1 MVRPKCCRVS
11 ARARPARRSSSA
23 LLLGA
28 ISAENERTVSLFS
41 SGRLSKVGAKAT
53 MILSILA
60 AYPQTSM
67 RRHNATADDADNTDN
82 KNSSQIESAGK
93 TQHRKTQS
101 LEIQAQISGRLKS
114 SKRRRD
120 LTADYAEGS
129 DKKSFSYERCRGS
142 TESRST
148 NRCPLGKIFT
158 GRATLCGAGLG
169 SCALTAACACVSPSG
184 RERRTRGVVLQ
195 LVLHVSKRKGKT
207 FGRIVSPSRTNVFAP
222 G

>member
-41 SGRLSKVGAKAT
+41 SGRLSKVSAKAT

-60 AYPQTSM
+60 AYPQTSL

-82 KNSSQIESAGK
+82 KNSSQIENAGK
-93 TQHRKTQS
+93 TRHRKTQS
-101 LEIQAQISGRLKS
+101 LEIQAQISRRLQS

-129 DKKSFSYERCRGS
+129 DKRALATKGAAARR
-142 TESRST
+142 SR
-148 NRCPLGKIFT
+148 
-158 GRATLCGAGLG
+158 
-169 SCALTAACACVSPSG
+169 ALP
-184 RERRTRGVVLQ
+184 
-195 LVLHVSKRKGKT
+195 
-207 FGRIVSPSRTNVFAP
+207 IIPSRQNFHW
-222 G
+222 

>member
-67 RRHNATADDADNTDN
+67 RRHNATADNTDN
-82 KNSSQIESAGK
+82 KNSSQIESVGK
-93 TQHRKTQS
+93 TRHRKMQS

-120 LTADYAEGS
+120 LTADYAE
-129 DKKSFSYERCRGS
+129 
-142 TESRST
+142 
-148 NRCPLGKIFT
+148 
-158 GRATLCGAGLG
+158 
-169 SCALTAACACVSPSG
+169 
-184 RERRTRGVVLQ
+184 
-195 LVLHVSKRKGKT
+195 
-207 FGRIVSPSRTNVFAP
+207 
-222 G
+222 

>member
-11 ARARPARRSSSA
+11 ARARPARQSSSA

-82 KNSSQIESAGK
+82 KNSSQIESVGK
-93 TQHRKTQS
+93 TRHRKTQS

-148 NRCPLGKIFT
+148 NNTLSGKFSLVGRRSAEPGWAPVPSLPLA
-158 GRATLCGAGLG
+158 RA
-169 SCALTAACACVSPSG
+169 SPSG